1 MNEQDSALLRLI
13 KFVPPTK
20 QADALLKA
28 LEGISA
34 DREEPIPQR
43 VQTIHIFAET
53 LSHFEEG
60 HDWNSQQLQTCQCYV
75 IRFAVDILISSQD
88 LETATNLSL
97 ALQANPFLAELFLI
111 SICAEVDR
119 QAGQITTNKNYTS
132 NALLSVGSIFSK
144 GTLRNNQVELLVSE
158 SLGLR
163 SGLTYLQ
170 AHSLNTN
177 TLPSWQNDILLPLI
191 VLTASSGEEDS
202 RAAARVIFA
211 ICSPKSNREITARNL
226 PNLSNALLLTREAL
240 IQRAS
245 QAWRCTLGLNIW
257 LKFLTVQ
264 SGATEPGQS
273 ATDSLVIRNILSYGT
288 GEQQK
293 TALAI
298 FRLSVL
304 HQYSQQGVKPQ
315 IVSQYSKYVNVY
327 EAVVLGGY
335 LNQAEECLDDLKSLF
350 QADSAVGKEWVL
362 ALLIAIFRDHVQASI
377 RTLVVRWLLSE
388 GKQLVAAKI
397 CTEPAFLTT
406 ALLPWAMT
414 GNLFVSSI
422 EKMLDFT
429 VYCRHGD
436 QLSKVIEDVVIHSIA
451 YQDGESGIASSI
463 LQYVV
468 QQDRKVNAFAR
479 AYVVEGTVNGIT
491 KSGRPSVKDVKLL
504 SEVAQANGSFACAQ
518 DYVSA
523 LANEVL
529 QRGTLDS
536 ELRV

>member
-1 MNEQDSALLRLI
+1 MSEQDSALLTLI
-13 KFVPPTK
+13 RFVPPTEQPNALI
-20 QADALLKA
+20 QASKALL
-28 LEGISA
+28 A
-34 DREEPIPQR
+34 DRDGSVPQKI
-43 VQTIHIFAET
+43 QTLHSFVEAWGH
-53 LSHFEEG
+53 LKEG
-60 HDWNSQQLQTCQCYV
+60 HGWNSQTLEACQIHF
-75 IRFAVDILISSQD
+75 IRCARDLLVSSQE
-88 LETATNLSL
+88 LETAAKLSL
-97 ALQANPFLAELFLI
+97 ALQTDPPLAELFLL
-111 SICAEVDR
+111 SICAELNR
-119 QAGQITTNKNYTS
+119 QARQIAEKKNS
-132 NALLSVGSIFSK
+132 PSSVALSVGSI
-144 GTLRNNQVELLVSE
+144 LSE
-158 SLGLR
+158 RAVTNDQAQQCVRQSLDLR

-170 AHSLNTN
+170 AHCLGSGSLS
-177 TLPSWQNDILLPLI
+177 SWKMDVLLPLI
-191 VLTASSGEEDS
+191 VIVASSDPEVAL
-202 RAAARVIFA
+202 AAARVVFA
-211 ICSPKSNREITARNL
+211 ICSPKPNREITARAL
-226 PNLSNALLLTREAL
+226 HTLSDALLLARQDL
-240 IQRAS
+240 VQHPS
-245 QAWRCTLGLNIW
+245 QPWHCTLGLNIW
-257 LKFLTVQ
+257 LRILTLQ
-264 SGATEPGQS
+264 PGIS
-273 ATDSLVIRNILSYGT
+273 EFWESTADSVAIRNILSYGT

-293 TALAI
+293 VALAI
-298 FRLSVL
+298 LRILMVDKP
-304 HQYSQQGVKPQ
+304 SQQSSNPRM
-315 IVSQYSKYVNVY
+315 ISQYSRYVNIY

-335 LNQAEECLDDLKSLF
+335 LNQAEECLDDLRNLF
-350 QADSAVGKEWVL
+350 QEDSAVGKEWVL

-529 QRGTLDS
+529 PRGNLDGELTL
-536 ELRV
+536 